1 MVGSCRTQRLAPPG
15 PGHAQLAGPSTPAA
29 NLPARAFLATLSQVS
44 PRRCFK
50 GVQDECWC
58 HIPPLRR
65 RGLVIGP
72 LGLVLGSLFQVAG
85 DDDSVSLAKIAAH
98 PSGERAVIICDLL
111 AAFMVPAVLSLMR
124 LTGPRARG

>member
-1 MVGSCRTQRLAPPG
+1 
-15 PGHAQLAGPSTPAA
+15 
-29 NLPARAFLATLSQVS
+29 
-44 PRRCFK
+44 
-50 GVQDECWC
+50 
-58 HIPPLRR
+58 
-65 RGLVIGP
+65 VIGP

-85 DDDSVSLAKIAAH
+85 DDDSVPVSLAKIAAH